1 MAELPVLGEGRLTD
15 RATAETGTEAGVGG
29 LSLSLSLSRTD
40 GGTEGRRVPPAPA
53 TREPQTRH
61 SDRSGLMINTT

>member
-1 MAELPVLGEGRLTD
+1 MLAELPVLGEGRLTD

-29 LSLSLSLSRTD
+29 LSLSLSRTD

-53 TREPQTRH
+53 TREPQPRH

>member
-29 LSLSLSLSRTD
+29 LSLSLAQ
-40 GGTEGRRVPPAPA
+40 TEGRRVPPAPA